1 MGAVQLDSAAASGR
15 QQITKTLNATLTAGY
30 AQNNV
35 IGSGFIQNNNGHTVS
50 GTVSLQQQIGQHLGV
65 QLGYTRLHQSYSNVA
80 VLSTT
85 PDTNR
90 AFVSISYQF
99 SRPLGR

>member
-1 MGAVQLDSAAASGR
+1 LDSASLSAR
-15 QQITKTLNATLTAGY
+15 QQITRTLNASLTGGY

-35 IGSGFIQNNNGHTVS
+35 IGDLALGGSSGHTIS
-50 GTVSLQQQIGQHLGV
+50 GSAFLQQTIGQHLNV
-65 QLGYTRLHQSYSNVA
+65 QLGYTRLHQSYSNVQA
-80 VLSTT
+80 ISAG

-90 AFVSISYQF
+90 ESISIAYQF